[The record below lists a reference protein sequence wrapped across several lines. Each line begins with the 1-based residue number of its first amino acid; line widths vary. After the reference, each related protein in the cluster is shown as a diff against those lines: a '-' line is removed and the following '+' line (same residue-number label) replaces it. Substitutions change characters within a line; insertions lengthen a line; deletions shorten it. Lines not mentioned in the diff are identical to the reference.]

1 MALLK
6 KSSSS
11 WAERQGQVGSPLG
24 LVGIVTWAE
33 DDVSVSGDEA
43 ADAKY
48 GAVRPAPRTKSDA
61 HSTVLG
67 RLTGRVALASFV
79 IMSDR
84 RACMRSYPFVTYSD
98 RDNNET
104 AERHTATERC
114 SGFESSAFSFVRM
127 SASLLPRGLQQ
138 VSFTSAPSSHLRDL
152 LRVVSIRMTCAA
164 CQEFKFLPQK
174 VLLSIF
180 AKKI

>member
-1 MALLK
+1 M
-6 KSSSS
+6 
-11 WAERQGQVGSPLG
+11 
-24 LVGIVTWAE
+24 
-33 DDVSVSGDEA
+33 SGGEA
-43 ADAKY
+43 ADTEY
-48 GAVRPAPRTKSDA
+48 GATRPAPRTKSDA
-61 HSTVLG
+61 HITVLG
-67 RLTGRVALASFV
+67 RLTGTRRVALASFV

-84 RACMRSYPFVTYSD
+84 ARHACVLSLRHIYSD